1 MDVRGRQNIQPYDD
15 DGSYWRVSVL
25 HMLPHLAKLLENF
38 RLVHV
43 GVIVDLH
50 VLPCHNPR
58 SAFLVRLDFGL

>member
-15 DGSYWRVSVL
+15 DASYWRIPVL
-25 HMLPHLAKLLENF
+25 HMLPHLAKLLENL

-50 VLPCHNPR
+50 LLPCHIPR
-58 SAFLVRLDFGL
+58 IAFLVCVDFGL